1 MRLLVN
7 KNSAAY
13 RQKISAPAFI
23 LLLFVLMSCSAP
35 AMSGDNGPKV
45 TVSIIID
52 DLGYRLKEGRELIDL
67 HDQLSYAVLPNAPY
81 SRQLARYAQ
90 KKGKEVILHMPMQST
105 LGEAAETGVLAV
117 DMDEKAVV
125 AALQQAFSRVPT
137 AVGMNNHQ
145 GSLLTRHPGHMAW
158 VMKELSKN
166 DYFFVDSRTSKQS
179 VAGKMAI
186 EQGVPTISRDIF
198 LDHKVEAASIKAQF
212 ERLIQLALKEGHAVG
227 IGHPHAETISVL
239 REMLPLL
246 KAENINL
253 VPISNQLSTK
263 LVLVEHK

>member
-1 MRLLVN
+1 MQLLAN
-7 KNSAAY
+7 KKNQVY
-13 RQKISAPAFI
+13 RQKDSGLAAI
-23 LLLFVLMSCSAP
+23 LLLLALAVFATPVVGGENRSK
-35 AMSGDNGPKV
+35 G
-45 TVSIIID
+45 TISIIID
-52 DLGYRLKEGRELIDL
+52 DLGYRLKEGREVIDL
-67 HDQLSYAVLPNAPY
+67 HGQLSFAVLPNTPY
-81 SRQLARYAQ
+81 SQQLARYAQ

-105 LGEAAETGVLAV
+105 LGEAAETGVLDV

-125 AALQQAFSRVPT
+125 AAMQLAFSRVPS

-145 GSLLTRHPGHMAW
+145 GSLLTRHPGHMVW

-166 DYFFVDSRTSKQS
+166 NYFFVDSRTAKQS
-179 VAGKMAI
+179 VAGKIAI

-198 LDHKVEAASIKAQF
+198 LDHKVEVESIRAQF

-246 KAENINL
+246 KVENIDL
-253 VPISNQLSTK
+253 IPISSQLRTK
-263 LVLVEHK
+263 LLFVERK